1 MSSSSVSIESDIVW
15 GLIFFSTLDRWKRR
29 MVEVV
34 IRAAKMKLSAIS
46 ATKAMHMSVRGQC
59 ESTNE
64 SGWVGDG
71 GGESVG

>member
-1 MSSSSVSIESDIVW
+1 
-15 GLIFFSTLDRWKRR
+15 

-46 ATKAMHMSVRGQC
+46 ATKVMHTSVRGQC
-59 ESTNE
+59 ESANE

-71 GGESVG
+71 GDGSVGKA